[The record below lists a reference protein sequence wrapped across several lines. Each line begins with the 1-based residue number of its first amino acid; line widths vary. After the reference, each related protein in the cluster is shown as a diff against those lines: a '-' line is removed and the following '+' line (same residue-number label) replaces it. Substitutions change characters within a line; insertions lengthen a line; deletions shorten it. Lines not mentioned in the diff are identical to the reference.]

1 MFGTISSSIARSS
14 ARLTTSRYTAQPI
27 LHQASRAWLT
37 TDGKGMYDKLTFI
50 GAGKMA
56 QAMIHPIIKNGY
68 QPEENVTIYD
78 VSNATMKS
86 LKKEFPN
93 INCAQTITDAIAD
106 SDMIV
111 LAVKPQNINEEFFK
125 LFPKDRLREDA
136 TLVSILAGKGISE
149 FVPSGIKKI
158 VRAMPNTPAQIG
170 EGMTVWSCTPNLK
183 SEDRDQ
189 VKKVLSTF
197 GKAVSKI
204 ILLPCRPGD
213 LARPAVMI
221 LILVSPF
228 VISFL
233 ELSDLRRR

>member
-1 MFGTISSSIARSS
+1 
-14 ARLTTSRYTAQPI
+14 
-27 LHQASRAWLT
+27 
-37 TDGKGMYDKLTFI
+37 
-50 GAGKMA
+50 MA